1 MLKTLMT
8 RYRGRVRNGRLLV
21 DEATDL
27 PEGSLVELVLPED
40 WGNLDEDERV
50 RLLAS
55 LDRSAADVKKGR
67 VVPAAQVLRDLR
79 RR

>member
-1 MLKTLMT
+1 MT

-21 DEATDL
+21 DEVTDL
-27 PEGSLVELVLPED
+27 PEGSLVELVLPD
-40 WGNLDEDERV
+40 GGGDLDEDERV

-67 VVPAAQVLRDLR
+67 VVPAARVLRDLR